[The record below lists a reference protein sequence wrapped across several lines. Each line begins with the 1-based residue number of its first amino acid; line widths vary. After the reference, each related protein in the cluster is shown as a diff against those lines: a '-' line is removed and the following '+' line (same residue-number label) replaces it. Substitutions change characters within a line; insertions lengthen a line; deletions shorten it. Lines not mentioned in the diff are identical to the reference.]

1 MYDTF
6 DEYMAESEF
15 YAEEDDY
22 SREDWEL
29 EQAQA
34 KKDKEG
40 SGYYDD

>member
-6 DEYMAESEF
+6 DEYMAE
-15 YAEEDDY
+15 AELYEEEEGY

-34 KKDKEG
+34 EKDKEG